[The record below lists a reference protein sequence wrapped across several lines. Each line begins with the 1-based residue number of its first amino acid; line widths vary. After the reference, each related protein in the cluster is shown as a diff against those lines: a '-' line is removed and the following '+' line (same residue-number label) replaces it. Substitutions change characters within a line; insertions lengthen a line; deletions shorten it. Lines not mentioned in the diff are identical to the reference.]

1 MKNWALTN
9 WLDWFERQ
17 REGRA
22 QKATL
27 EPCKADQRGSPPK
40 AEGQDQEWKL
50 CPGYMPTY
58 SGAYILWRRWR
69 KVGRRRQ
76 ELEKHKEL
84 GDKPVCEELFL
95 PPPLPLKFPKRHSW
109 SYIYLVCSQAL
120 GPHLPGTKRSSPT
133 PSSPT
138 RGRAGKPV
146 WEPQEARILLE
157 SGKSLNGQ
165 APELD
170 PYSQIPSMKGTC
182 RQPVYKHSGC

>member
-40 AEGQDQEWKL
+40 AEGQDREWKL

-76 ELEKHKEL
+76 ELQKHKEL

-109 SYIYLVCSQAL
+109 SYTYLPL
-120 GPHLPGTKRSSPT
+120 LPGPWSSPSWYKEKQ
-133 PSSPT
+133 PYPLFSYKGK
-138 RGRAGKPV
+138 GRQASLGTTGSQNPLRIRQISEWAGPG
-146 WEPQEARILLE
+146 ARPILPNTQHE
-157 SGKSLNGQ
+157 KN
-165 APELD
+165 
-170 PYSQIPSMKGTC
+170 M
-182 RQPVYKHSGC
+182 

>member
-9 WLDWFERQ
+9 WLDWFEKQ

-27 EPCKADQRGSPPK
+27 EPCKADQRGFPPK

-50 CPGYMPTY
+50 CQAYMPRP
-58 SGAYILWRRWR
+58 GPWRRRW

-76 ELEKHKEL
+76 ELQMHKEL
-84 GDKPVCEELFL
+84 GDKPVCDRNFVCLQ
-95 PPPLPLKFPKRHSW
+95 HSL
-109 SYIYLVCSQAL
+109 SSSQSAIPGLTLTSVHSQAL

-146 WEPQEARILLE
+146 WELQEARILLE

-165 APELD
+165 APEPD
-170 PYSQIPSMKGTC
+170 PYSQIPRMKGTC